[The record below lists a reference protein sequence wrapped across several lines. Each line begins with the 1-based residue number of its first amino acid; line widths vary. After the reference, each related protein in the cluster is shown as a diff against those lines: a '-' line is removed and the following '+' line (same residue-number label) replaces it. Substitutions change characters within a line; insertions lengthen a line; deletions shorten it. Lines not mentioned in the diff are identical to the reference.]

1 MYFWVWGSG
10 CWWWA
15 FEAHLISPRFG
26 FAPVVGFLGPSGYRH
41 RTIKVFVRWDNKIL
55 PWTRIGKS
63 WTPVLLVLNLVS
75 DQQPM
80 LDG

>member
-55 PWTRIGKS
+55 SLYKDLEKLDS
-63 WTPVLLVLNLVS
+63 LVLLLAS
-75 DQQPM
+75 SKF
-80 LDG
+80 G